1 MRRKS
6 YVFIFTLLFDASKAF
21 MKAFED
27 NFKDFQRKILENLFY
42 YNSSGRLI
50 IRDGTKY
57 SIMDQVKF
65 VKDSLQNIVFHKFCL
80 VSSCILCLRYT

>member
-1 MRRKS
+1 
-6 YVFIFTLLFDASKAF
+6 
-21 MKAFED
+21 MKAIQH

-50 IRDGTKY
+50 IRDGAKY

-65 VKDSLQNIVFHKFCL
+65 VRDSLQNIYLPQIFLGQFLHTLPQIYVE
-80 VSSCILCLRYT
+80 ILK

>member
-1 MRRKS
+1 
-6 YVFIFTLLFDASKAF
+6 
-21 MKAFED
+21 MKAFQD

-42 YNSSGRLI
+42 NNSSGRLI

-65 VKDSLQNIVFHKFCL
+65 VKDSLQNICL
-80 VSSCILCLRYT
+80 PQILLGQFLHTLSQIYVEILK